1 MYRLPTEAYDRALTA
16 LLELPINTLFA
27 QAVLRGHMD
36 GEVYANQLVH
46 PTAFYVLHASGMAL
60 LYGETGD
67 PDFER
72 QLYAYITNAEGARR
86 KPEWLQAYPEAWNKR
101 LAAMRR
107 QAASPGVDGEW
118 NLASGGESGAWLS
131 GERNAEADGELG
143 AETSGERDANAGN
156 KRGAGAGAER
166 NAGADSEPGAGP
178 GRTEL
183 AAEQVRVNFRFDRDR
198 YEQGREAERRLA
210 ERRLAAPQAVPFG
223 RGVFGRMPGSVVP
236 EVFWRS
242 ETEFLEYGAGF
253 CLFEEGVLAAA
264 AFSAFAEDGRLEI
277 GIETLPSCRGRG
289 YAYAVCAALIDYCLE
304 RGLEPVW
311 SCREGNA
318 GSYALARKLGF
329 VPTVTLPYYRLE

>member
-1 MYRLPTEAYDRALTA
+1 MYRLPTEAYDRALAA

-27 QAVLRGHMD
+27 RAVLRGHMD

-46 PTAFYVLHASGMAL
+46 PTAFYVLHSSGMAL
-60 LYGETGD
+60 LYGETDD
-67 PDFER
+67 PNFER

-86 KPEWLQAYPEAWNKR
+86 KPEWLQAYPEVWNKR

-107 QAASPGVDGEW
+107 QAVLTEAGGEW
-118 NLASGGESGAWLS
+118 NPESGGESGVWLS
-131 GERNAEADGELG
+131 GERNAGAGCERDADAGSERNADAG
-143 AETSGERDANAGN
+143 CERDANAG
-156 KRGAGAGAER
+156 
-166 NAGADSEPGAGP
+166 SEPNADAGSPPGARSGRLGP
-178 GRTEL
+178 

-198 YEQGREAERRLA
+198 YEQGREARGQ
-210 ERRLAAPQAVPFG
+210 LAAPQAVPFG

-242 ETEFLEYGAGF
+242 ETEFLEHGAGF

-289 YAYAVCAALIDYCLE
+289 YAYTVCAALIDYCLE

-329 VPTVTLPYYRLE
+329 VPTFKLPYYRLE

>member
-1 MYRLPTEAYDRALTA
+1 MYRLPAEAYDRALTA

-46 PTAFYVLHASGMAL
+46 PTAFYVLHSSGMAL

-72 QLYAYITNAEGARR
+72 QLYVYITNAEGARR
-86 KPEWLQAYPEAWNKR
+86 KPEWLQAYPEVWNKR

-107 QAASPGVDGEW
+107 QAALTGAGGEW
-118 NLASGGESGAWLS
+118 NPESGGESGTWLS
-131 GERNAEADGELG
+131 GERNAGADGEPG
-143 AETSGERDANAGN
+143 AETGGKRSAGANA
-156 KRGAGAGAER
+156 
-166 NAGADSEPGAGP
+166 EPDAGP
-178 GRTEL
+178 DRPAPT
-183 AAEQVRVNFRFDRDR
+183 AEQVRVNFRFDRDR
-198 YEQGREAERRLA
+198 YEQGRGAQH
-210 ERRLAAPQAVPFG
+210 RLAAPQAVPFG
-223 RGVFGRMPGSVVP
+223 RGLFGRMPGSVVP

-242 ETEFLEYGAGF
+242 ETEFLEHGAGF

-329 VPTVTLPYYRLE
+329 VPTITLPYYRLE